1 MVLCGAAI
9 PAMTAKKHKERGLCT
24 TYLIKMHIQKRRVGA
39 LGERARECNDPNSP
53 STGRTGAAV
62 PDNRQYRL
70 GFFLF
75 KPVEVTNHY
84 IQDTQDVCIQISN
97 ATFDRCYSKLEEE
110 DEPRCSPLRVYKNA
124 TMFLN
129 TPSSQIP
136 ATRSTTE
143 RSCRSLSLPPSRIA
157 LPPPTPPRR
166 KAPLPP
172 SLSR

>member
-1 MVLCGAAI
+1 MRCCYTGDDRKQKNI
-9 PAMTAKKHKERGLCT
+9 KKGLCT
-24 TYLIKMHIQKRRVGA
+24 TYLIKMHIYRNEELVHWVRERESAMTQNHLRRVV
-39 LGERARECNDPNSP
+39 RAPWYLTIAKIDSC
-53 STGRTGAAV
+53 
-62 PDNRQYRL
+62 
-70 GFFLF
+70 FFLF

-110 DEPRCSPLRVYKNA
+110 DEPRCSPLRAYKNA

-136 ATRSTTE
+136 TTRSTTE